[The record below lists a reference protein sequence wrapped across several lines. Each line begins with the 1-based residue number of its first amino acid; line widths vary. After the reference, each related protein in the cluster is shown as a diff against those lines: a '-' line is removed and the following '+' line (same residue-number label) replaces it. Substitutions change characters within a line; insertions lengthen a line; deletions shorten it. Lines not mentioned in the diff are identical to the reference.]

1 MITISTK
8 VDDELRAK
16 LQEIAERE
24 ERTVSQVIRM
34 ALKAYIENYNKGE

>member
-1 MITISTK
+1 MITVSTK

-34 ALKAYIENYNKGE
+34 ALKVYIENYNKGE